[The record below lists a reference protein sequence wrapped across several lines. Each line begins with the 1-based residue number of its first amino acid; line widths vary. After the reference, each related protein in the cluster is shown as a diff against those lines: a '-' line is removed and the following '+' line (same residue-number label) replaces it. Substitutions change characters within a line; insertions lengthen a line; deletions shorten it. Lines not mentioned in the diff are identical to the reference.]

1 MVPYLLEHSDLKN
14 VTFEKI
20 PLAPFEITEVKEGRI
35 VNEWD
40 FEAENSN
47 N

>member
-20 PLAPFEITEVKEGRI
+20 PLAPSEFADVKGGHIVKEL
-35 VNEWD
+35 N
-40 FEAENSN
+40 FEAAKN
-47 N
+47 